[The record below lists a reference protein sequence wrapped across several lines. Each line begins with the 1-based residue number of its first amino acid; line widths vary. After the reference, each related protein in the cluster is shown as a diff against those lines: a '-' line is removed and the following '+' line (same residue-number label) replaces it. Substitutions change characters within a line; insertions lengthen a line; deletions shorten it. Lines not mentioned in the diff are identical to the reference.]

1 MALSIRVLYVVM
13 DWLPHS
19 SVAVTVTTALQV
31 PAVLA
36 ANVMV
41 PRQSSVAV
49 VAESAAASAAAVD

>member
-1 MALSIRVLYVVM
+1 M

-36 ANVMV
+36 SKVMV
-41 PRQSSVAV
+41 PRQSSVAE
-49 VAESAAASAAAVD
+49 VAKSAAASAAAVD